1 MPDGSEITAKEAIQ
15 AKTLVTYS
23 NIMNVTRS
31 QRTSSSSAPAKKSL
45 RTKTVS
51 SADGSVAAPKGKSKK
66 TVLAQPSSE
75 QVALRAYFIG
85 ERRRTLGIPG
95 DETSDWVAAEKELL
109 KELKSK

>member
-1 MPDGSEITAKEAIQ
+1 
-15 AKTLVTYS
+15 
-23 NIMNVTRS
+23 MNVTRS

-51 SADGSVAAPKGKSKK
+51 GADGSVGKGKSKK

-85 ERRRTLGIPG
+85 ERRRTLGIQG
-95 DETSDWVAAEKELL
+95 DETSDWVAAEQELL
-109 KELKSK
+109 EELKSK